1 MSTQT
6 NDPIEQEL
14 VPIVKVTDKN
24 GQLQLTI
31 REGVSGWEAIGALKL
46 AITLIENTYTA
57 STPERVTQG

>member
-1 MSTQT
+1 MTTQ
-6 NDPIEQEL
+6 NDPIQQEL

-46 AITLIENTYTA
+46 AIHLIEKTY
-57 STPERVTQG
+57 SSEQVESQK

>member
-14 VPIVKVTDKN
+14 SPIVKVTDKN

-46 AITLIENTYTA
+46 AITLIENTYTT
-57 STPERVTQG
+57 SSPERDAKG